1 MKKNNQCIKIIA
13 QNKKAY
19 HEYYIEDKIEAG
31 IVLEGT
37 EVKALRCSK
46 ASIAES
52 YADKVRDEIF
62 LLGANI
68 SEYSKAKNFSHH
80 PRRQRKLLLHKKEI
94 KKLIGLIKRKGYTLI
109 PLSLYF
115 NKCNIVKLSLGIA
128 KGKKKHDKREA
139 IKQREWDK
147 KKSRLMT
154 RTSQ

>member
-1 MKKNNQCIKIIA
+1 MKKTDHNIQVIA

-19 HEYYIEDKIEAG
+19 HDYHIEDKIEVG
-31 IVLEGT
+31 IVLKGT

-52 YADKVRDEIF
+52 YADSIGDEIF

-68 SEYSKAKNFSHH
+68 NEYSQAKKFNHH

-115 NKCNIVKLSLGIA
+115 NKCNIAKLSLGIA
-128 KGKKKHDKREA
+128 KGKKKHDKRET
-139 IKQREWDK
+139 IKQREWDRK
-147 KKSRLMT
+147 KARVMKNSV
-154 RTSQ
+154 

>member
-1 MKKNNQCIKIIA
+1 MKKNNQDIKIIV

-19 HEYYIEDKIEAG
+19 HKYCIEDKIEVG
-31 IVLEGT
+31 IVLKGT
-37 EVKALRCSK
+37 EVKSLRCSK

-52 YADKVRDEIF
+52 YADKIGDEIF

-68 SEYSKAKNFSHH
+68 NEYSKAKKFSHY

-94 KKLIGLIKRKGYTLI
+94 KKLIGLVKRKGYTLI

-115 NKCNIVKLSLGIA
+115 NRYNIAKLSLGIA

-139 IKQREWDK
+139 IKQGDWDK
-147 KKSRLMT
+147 KKARLMKDH
-154 RTSQ
+154 